1 MNAAD
6 VMTRPVV
13 SVTPAT
19 TVRTA
24 SALLVDHGFAAL
36 PVVDVQK
43 HLVGIVSGADLL
55 VASLGRDAAATVRQV
70 MTAPVVSAPL
80 TATPAELAGAVLGHR
95 LRCLPVVDARGVL
108 VGVIS
113 RNDLLRVLT
122 PEDDVLAGR
131 VDRLLRAYSR
141 TRRWRVEVADGR
153 VVVTGPFDD
162 VAEQQVV
169 TALVRTVPGVT
180 DVNPHKFYEPL
191 DA

>member
-1 MNAAD
+1 
-6 VMTRPVV
+6 MTRPVV